1 MTTTKRVFRILE
13 LIILL
18 SLVSA
23 ASARQLFQVPGPPG
37 PQAAPPQVAPP
48 LPPGK
53 FLFLCCQNFR
63 KKERNISIRS
73 LKLFFL
79 SLSLSLSP
87 SSECSGDVGL
97 LPKFLAGESP
107 LYIESPIDPANF
119 ITPVQSL
126 GFYVGR
132 VGPGAYGSLWRGQ
145 PVSQPVRKAVRFSCN
160 HYCLTYCLT
169 YY

>member
-48 LPPGK
+48 LPPG
-53 FLFLCCQNFR
+53 
-63 KKERNISIRS
+63 
-73 LKLFFL
+73 
-79 SLSLSLSP
+79 
-87 SSECSGDVGL
+87 DVGL

-132 VGPGAYGSLWRGQ
+132 VGPGAYGSL
-145 PVSQPVRKAVRFSCN
+145 
-160 HYCLTYCLT
+160 
-169 YY
+169 